1 MGGCRCSATSPG
13 GALPLGHTASED
25 WIQACPPWMGRVPGG
40 RGSSCQPG
48 VASPCPGHLP
58 AQPATLTCR
67 TTPMTGRF
75 RVCPGTGAG
84 HWSISLHTVV
94 RGGHGQEPAL
104 WKRPAKATGSH
115 SWTMRLSGC
124 PNGHSPASRQG
135 ASLSKYSGAIRLS
148 SAWNSRVKGRRDT
161 STRDCRPTA
170 RRCHPASQE
179 SAGPWAHRESPR
191 ALRSTSSTGQLSQD
205 GPTRT
210 PGLLAGKT
218 KPSPDREGNPDN
230 TWVGPRFL
238 WGLELKAEVQVLILR
253 VRSRGVWGP
262 GAVLGEGG
270 AAAPSPPAC
279 CPGAPALSASQWGH
293 LGPRGSPSG
302 SSPSSRSCPSPAG
315 STRSRSSV
323 RTPSARS
330 SQPRGATP
338 HAAPA
343 HPDPEHSAGAA
354 PRSPWSWGQACAS
367 SAKKGGSTP
376 RGPSVQTRGT
386 AGLLHI
392 SHTLPLTCAQ
402 GELRGGRGWP
412 APSCPTGPGTWE
424 GSRASMSQA
433 CGKQRPERQPAHL
446 Q

>member
-1 MGGCRCSATSPG
+1 MPWAPSRPAGYPHLQDDAHDWQVQGLPRHRGWPLVNLTAHCSP
-13 GALPLGHTASED
+13 
-25 WIQACPPWMGRVPGG
+25 
-40 RGSSCQPG
+40 
-48 VASPCPGHLP
+48 
-58 AQPATLTCR
+58 
-67 TTPMTGRF
+67 
-75 RVCPGTGAG
+75 
-84 HWSISLHTVV
+84 
-94 RGGHGQEPAL
+94 GGHGQEPAL

-179 SAGPWAHRESPR
+179 SAGPWAQRESPR

-330 SQPRGATP
+330 SQPRGTTP

-376 RGPSVQTRGT
+376 RNHLCRHGAQPGCCTSATPCHLHVHRESSVE
-386 AGLLHI
+386 AGAGQR
-392 SHTLPLTCAQ
+392 PLAPQAQ
-402 GELRGGRGWP
+402 APGRGPGP
-412 APSCPTGPGTWE
+412 A
-424 GSRASMSQA
+424 
-433 CGKQRPERQPAHL
+433 
-446 Q
+446 